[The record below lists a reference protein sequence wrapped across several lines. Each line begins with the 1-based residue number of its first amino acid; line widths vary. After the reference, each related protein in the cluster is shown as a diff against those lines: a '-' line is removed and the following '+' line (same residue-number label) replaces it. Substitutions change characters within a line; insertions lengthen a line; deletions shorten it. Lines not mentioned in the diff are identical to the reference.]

1 MNATTTSISASP
13 TTLVAN
19 GVTTSTITV
28 QAKDANGNDLTT
40 SGGAV
45 TLHPTIGTIGP
56 VTNNNNGTYTATF
69 TSSTATGTSIVT
81 GTIGGNAITTT
92 PSTTIALTAGP
103 VSATMTTISASPTTL
118 VANGVA
124 TSTVTVQAKDTYG
137 NDLSGSGGA
146 VTLHPTVGTIGT
158 ITDNGNGTYTAT
170 FTSAT
175 ATGDSFIT
183 GTIGGNA
190 ITGSASVSLT
200 PGTVSAARTAIS
212 TSPTTLVANGST
224 QSTVTVQAKDANGND
239 LTTSGGAVTL
249 HPTLG
254 TIGTVINNNDGTY
267 TATFTSS
274 TTAGMSTITGTIGG
288 TAMTAS
294 TAIML
299 TSSPTPPAAPAG
311 ATSSASGTSDTSGGT
326 ATASIPA
333 PQRVARE

>member
-1 MNATTTSISASP
+1 
-13 TTLVAN
+13 
-19 GVTTSTITV
+19 
-28 QAKDANGNDLTT
+28 
-40 SGGAV
+40 
-45 TLHPTIGTIGP
+45 
-56 VTNNNNGTYTATF
+56 
-69 TSSTATGTSIVT
+69 
-81 GTIGGNAITTT
+81 
-92 PSTTIALTAGP
+92 
-103 VSATMTTISASPTTL
+103 MTTISASPTTL

-124 TSTVTVQAKDTYG
+124 TSTITVQAKDTYG

-183 GTIGGNA
+183 GTIGGNT

-200 PGTVSAARTAIS
+200 PGTVSTARTAIS

-326 ATASIPA
+326 ATTINSGTTASGTGVGALTVAQYGSDPVGPPTFTSTGKYFDVALSTGNSFSHVTVTDCDLGGGNGLEWFNGAANSGGGAWQAVRPA
-333 PQRVARE
+333 ASMTRAHRRAHL